1 MTSPNV
7 DLRSVPGYPDAPVLA
22 SVWRGGAVESVHRG
36 SWCLVDG
43 SGRVLDGVGAWDQ
56 PFFAR
61 SSTKA
66 LQAIPMFETGAA
78 SRFKLTDMEIALAVS
93 SHNAEPCHVTTA
105 RGLLHRIGVGED
117 RLGCGPQ
124 PPGDPEA
131 RAVLISNNVAPGRI
145 HNNCSGKHAG
155 FLALTRHLD
164 AEVAS
169 YLDFESAS
177 QSMIREAVSDFTG
190 LAPEELGRAIDGCS
204 APTFRMPLSALG
216 TAFARFTNPEGLSTE
231 RRRACQRIMNS
242 VHRYPVLLA
251 GRSRRLDT
259 ALVEVSGG
267 RLFPKIGAEAVYVV
281 GVHGKDRALAVKVDD
296 GGLRGLHAVVVEL
309 LHRFGFLGGAEARA
323 LEAYRQHILR
333 NWDGV
338 EIGRL
343 EVH

>member
-7 DLRSVPGYPDAPVLA
+7 ELRSVSRYPDAPVLA
-22 SVWRGGAVESVHRG
+22 SVWRGGEVESVHRG
-36 SWCLVDG
+36 SWCLMDG
-43 SGRVLDGVGAWDQ
+43 AGRVLDGVGPWDQ
-56 PFFAR
+56 SFFAR

-66 LQAIPMFETGAA
+66 LQAIPIFESGAA
-78 SRFKLTDMEIALAVS
+78 SRFKLSDMEIALAVS

-105 RGLLHRIGVGED
+105 RGLLDRIGVGED
-117 RLGCGPQ
+117 ELGCGPQ

-131 RAVLISNNVAPGRI
+131 RAVLISNNVPPGRV

-155 FLALTRHLD
+155 FLALTKYLD

-177 QSMIREAVSDFTG
+177 QTLIRDAVADFTG
-190 LAPEELGRAIDGCS
+190 LGPEELGRAIDGCS

-216 TAFARFTNPEGLSTE
+216 TAFARFTSPEGLAAE
-231 RRRACQRIMNS
+231 RRGACERIMTS
-242 VHRYPVLLA
+242 VQRYPVLLA

-259 ALVEVSGG
+259 ALVEVTGG

-309 LHRFGFLGGAEARA
+309 LRRFGFLDSAEARA
-323 LEAYRQHILR
+323 LEAYRQNTLR

>member
-7 DLRSVPGYPDAPVLA
+7 ELRSVSRYPDAPVLA
-22 SVWRGGAVESVHRG
+22 SVWRGGEVESVHRG
-36 SWCLVDG
+36 SWCLMDG
-43 SGRVLDGVGAWDQ
+43 AGRVLDGVGPWDQ
-56 PFFAR
+56 SFFAR

-66 LQAIPMFETGAA
+66 LQAIPIFESGAA
-78 SRFKLTDMEIALAVS
+78 SRFKLSDMEIALAVS

-105 RGLLHRIGVGED
+105 RGLLDRIGVGED
-117 RLGCGPQ
+117 ELGCGPQ

-131 RAVLISNNVAPGRI
+131 RAVLISNNVPPGRV

-155 FLALTRHLD
+155 FLALTKHLN

-177 QSMIREAVSDFTG
+177 QTLIRDAVADFTG
-190 LAPEELGRAIDGCS
+190 LGPEELGRAIDGCS

-216 TAFARFTNPEGLSTE
+216 TAFARFTSPEGLAAE
-231 RRRACQRIMNS
+231 RRGACERIMTS
-242 VHRYPVLLA
+242 VQRYPVLLA

-259 ALVEVSGG
+259 ALVEVTGG

-281 GVHGKDRALAVKVDD
+281 GVHGKDRALAVKIDD

-309 LHRFGFLGGAEARA
+309 LRRFGFLDGAEARA
-323 LEAYRQHILR
+323 LEAYRQNTLR

>member
-7 DLRSVPGYPDAPVLA
+7 ELRSVSRYPDAPVLA
-22 SVWRGGAVESVHRG
+22 SVWRGGEVESVHRG
-36 SWCLVDG
+36 SWCLMDG
-43 SGRVLDGVGAWDQ
+43 AGRVLDGVGPWDQ
-56 PFFAR
+56 SFFAR

-66 LQAIPMFETGAA
+66 LQAIPIFESGAA
-78 SRFKLTDMEIALAVS
+78 SRFKLSDMEIALAVS

-105 RGLLHRIGVGED
+105 RGLLDRIGVGED
-117 RLGCGPQ
+117 ELGCGPQ

-131 RAVLISNNVAPGRI
+131 RAVLISNNVPPGRV

-155 FLALTRHLD
+155 FLALTKHLD

-177 QSMIREAVSDFTG
+177 QTLIRDAVADFTG
-190 LAPEELGRAIDGCS
+190 LGPEELGRAIDGCS

-216 TAFARFTNPEGLSTE
+216 TAFARFTSPEGLAAE
-231 RRRACQRIMNS
+231 RRGACERIMTS
-242 VHRYPVLLA
+242 VQRYPVLLA

-259 ALVEVSGG
+259 ALVEVTGG

-309 LHRFGFLGGAEARA
+309 LRRFGFLDSAEARA
-323 LEAYRQHILR
+323 LEAYRQNTLR

>member
-1 MTSPNV
+1 MTSPKA
-7 DLRSVPGYPDAPVLA
+7 DLRSVSRYPDAPVLA

-43 SGRVLDGVGAWDQ
+43 TGSVLEGAGPWDE

-66 LQAIPMFETGAA
+66 LQAIPLFESGAA
-78 SRFKLTDMEIALAVS
+78 ERYKLTDMEVALAVS

-105 RGLLHRIGVGED
+105 RGLLHRIGIGEE

-131 RAVLISNNVAPGRI
+131 RAVLISGNVEPGRV

-164 AEVAS
+164 ADVAT
-169 YLDFESAS
+169 YLDFDSPS
-177 QSMIREAVSDFTG
+177 QVLVRRAVAEFTG
-190 LAPEELGRAIDGCS
+190 LAPDALGRAIDGCS
-204 APTFRMPLSALG
+204 APTFRLPLFALG
-216 TAFARFTNPEGLSTE
+216 AAFARFSTPDGMEPE
-231 RRRACQRIMNS
+231 RARACERIMGA
-242 VHRYPVLLA
+242 VRRYPVLLA

-259 ALVEVSGG
+259 ALVEVTGG
-267 RLFPKIGAEAVYVV
+267 RLFPKIGAEAIYVV
-281 GVHGKDRALAVKVDD
+281 GVRGADRALAVKIDD
-296 GGLRGLHAVVVEL
+296 GGLRGLHAVVVAL
-309 LHRFGFLGGAEARA
+309 LTRLGFLREDEARA
-323 LEAYRQHILR
+323 LEAYRQRTLR

-338 EIGRL
+338 EIGHL

>member
-1 MTSPNV
+1 MTSPKA
-7 DLRSVPGYPDAPVLA
+7 DLQSVSRYPDAPVLA

-43 SGRVLDGVGAWDQ
+43 SGAILEGAGPWDQ

-66 LQAIPMFETGAA
+66 LQAVPLFESGAA
-78 SRFKLTDMEIALAVS
+78 AHFKLTDMEIALAVS

-105 RGLLHRIGVGED
+105 RGLLHRIGLGED

-131 RAVLISNNVAPGRI
+131 RAVLISGNVSPGRI

-155 FLALTRHLD
+155 FLALTRFLEAD
-164 AEVAS
+164 VDD
-169 YLDFESAS
+169 YLAFDSPGQALV
-177 QSMIREAVSDFTG
+177 RGAVSDFTG
-190 LAPEELGRAIDGCS
+190 LAPEALGLALDGCS

-216 TAFARFTNPEGLSTE
+216 GAFARFTSPDGME
-231 RRRACQRIMNS
+231 RERVRACERIMGA
-242 VHRYPVLLA
+242 VKRYPVLLA

-259 ALVEVSGG
+259 ALVEVTGG

-281 GVHGKDRALAVKVDD
+281 GIRGADRALAVKIDD
-296 GGLRGLHAVVVEL
+296 GGLRGLHAVVVAL
-309 LHRFGFLGGAEARA
+309 LRRLGFLHESEARA
-323 LEAYRQHILR
+323 LEGYRQSTLR
-333 NWDGV
+333 NWDGL
-338 EIGRL
+338 EIGHL

>member
-1 MTSPNV
+1 M
-7 DLRSVPGYPDAPVLA
+7 D
-22 SVWRGGAVESVHRG
+22 GA
-36 SWCLVDG
+36 
-43 SGRVLDGVGAWDQ
+43 GRVLDGVGAWDHS
-56 PFFAR
+56 FFAR

-66 LQAIPMFETGAA
+66 LQAIPMFESGAA
-78 SRFKLTDMEIALAVS
+78 SRFKLSDMEIALAVS

-105 RGLLHRIGVGED
+105 RGLLDRIGLGED
-117 RLGCGPQ
+117 QLGCGPQ

-131 RAVLISNNVAPGRI
+131 RAVLISSSAAPGRI

-155 FLALTRHLD
+155 FLALTKHLN
-164 AEVAS
+164 AEVDS

-177 QSMIREAVSDFTG
+177 QSLIRDAVADFTD
-190 LAPEELGRAIDGCS
+190 LCPAELGRAIDGCS

-216 TAFARFTNPEGLSTE
+216 TAFARFTSPEGLATE
-231 RRRACQRIMNS
+231 RRRACERIMSS
-242 VHRYPVLLA
+242 VQRYPVLLA

-259 ALVEVSGG
+259 ALVEVTGG

-309 LHRFGFLGGAEARA
+309 LCRFGFLDSSEARA
-323 LEAYRQHILR
+323 LEAYRQNALR